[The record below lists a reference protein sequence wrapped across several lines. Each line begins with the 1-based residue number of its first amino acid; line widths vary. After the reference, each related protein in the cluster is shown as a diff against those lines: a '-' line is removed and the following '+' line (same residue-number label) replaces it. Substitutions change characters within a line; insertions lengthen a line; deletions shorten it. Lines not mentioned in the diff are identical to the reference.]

1 MIPVVDTEI
10 LIRRPCAEVF
20 HAFVDPEVTSRFW
33 FTKSSGPVVA
43 GAELTWTWE
52 MYGVSSAVRVTEVVA
67 DQRIVFDW
75 NATTVEFGFEPWGEG
90 MTRMTVNETG
100 VMGTAEEM
108 VAYAADSTGGFTWML
123 SGAKA
128 LLEFGI
134 ELGTV
139 RDAHPGM
146 LRPGW

>member
-1 MIPVVDTEI
+1 MT
-10 LIRRPCAEVF
+10 
-20 HAFVDPEVTSRFW
+20 
-33 FTKSSGPVVA
+33 G
-43 GAELTWTWE
+43 
-52 MYGVSSAVRVTEVVA
+52 
-67 DQRIVFDW
+67 
-75 NATTVEFGFEPWGEG
+75 TV
-90 MTRMTVNETG
+90 
-100 VMGTAEEM
+100 EEM

-134 ELGTV
+134 ELGAV